1 MTKNTGIYRS
11 SNVKIQLATII
22 VATICFS
29 SVQAEVIT
37 SIDSG
42 ATSLS
47 MSTVNYF
54 GAGPISENGL
64 TWTST
69 APFSVYGYDGGYGL
83 GNNGFWNNFTY
94 VGLNASN
101 GSMRFTFDNPV
112 SQVLAFINYSPT
124 DGTAVIAIYDASG
137 NLIESTN
144 LNIATPGAHNAGET
158 YGFKQAS
165 ASIKY
170 FELSNAYIVAN
181 DLRVLFGLAG
191 PSAIDTLASMQRN
204 ASSMRGFFSLQA
216 SYVNPGLSY
225 DCAIFDNNGYCFSMT
240 ARNTSVGGSDIN
252 SSSGV
257 VTAAYRVN
265 SNVRVGGFI
274 EQMTSSI
281 KDGGIRLDNNSPDY
295 GVFGVWQQNEAG
307 VGLKA
312 RVAFRYGSKDL
323 KITRQAVGS
332 AEAGYGES
340 DLTTQGLQFTLSN
353 GFQVH
358 EQILLSPYAGI
369 RYINIKRDGYA
380 EVLTAS
386 VTAPLSY
393 DNLRQETTSALLGVN
408 LYAQLKPKV
417 IASGSLGLE
426 HDVARKIDNYS
437 ASGIDNLGSIN
448 FDEGSKRTRLVASL
462 GLGYRIQQT
471 QQLSAQVVYREEAYG
486 NKSTTTTG
494 MLTYTASF

>member
-1 MTKNTGIYRS
+1 MTKNSDIYQCFVH
-11 SNVKIQLATII
+11 VKIKLSAMI
-22 VATICFS
+22 VATMCFS

-42 ATSLS
+42 ATPLG

-54 GAGPISENGL
+54 GAGPVSENGF

-69 APFSVYGYDGGYGL
+69 APYSVYGYDGGYGL
-83 GNNGFWNNFTY
+83 ANNGSWNNFTH
-94 VGLNASN
+94 VGLNNSN

-112 SQVLAFINYSPT
+112 SQVVAFVNYAPGY
-124 DGTAVIAIYDASG
+124 GTATISIYDASG

-144 LNIATPGAHNAGET
+144 LNIDTPSGNNAGET
-158 YGFKQAS
+158 YGFKHAS
-165 ASIKY
+165 ATIKY

-181 DLRVLFGLAG
+181 DIRVFFGLAG

-225 DCAIFDNNGYCFSMT
+225 DCAIFDDNGYCFSMT

-265 SNVRVGGFI
+265 SNVRLGGFI
-274 EQMTSSI
+274 EQMTSNI

-295 GVFGVWQQNEAG
+295 GVFGVWQQNEDGA
-307 VGLKA
+307 GLKA
-312 RVAFRYGSKDL
+312 RAAFRYGRKDL
-323 KITRQAVGS
+323 DITRQAVGS
-332 AEAGYGES
+332 AEAGFGES
-340 DLTTQGLQFTLSN
+340 DLTTQGMQFTLSN
-353 GFQVH
+353 GFRVH
-358 EQILLSPYAGI
+358 EQVLLSPYAGI
-369 RYINIKRDGYA
+369 RYINIKRDGYT
-380 EVLTAS
+380 EDLTAT

-393 DNLRQETTSALLGVN
+393 DNLRQESTSALLGAS
-408 LYAQLKPKV
+408 LYAQLTPRV

-426 HDVARKIDNYS
+426 HDITRKIGNYS
-437 ASGIDNLGSIN
+437 ATGIDNLESIKFN
-448 FDEGSKRTRLVASL
+448 EDSKRTRLVASL
-462 GLGYRIQQT
+462 GLGFRIQQA

-486 NKSTTTTG
+486 DKSTTTA
-494 MLTYTASF
+494 MLTYTAGF